1 MAIILAVV
9 LVIGLLLTWLAGGFG
24 GNATRSLRSPSGNAS
39 TPSAPPPNASVL
51 PATPVAL
58 GHGPTDIY
66 FLNGEQGW
74 LATGCDGYCYESNP
88 HIIRTVN
95 GGHTWSDVTPPN
107 MAAAAPPVGRCGSS
121 TAAWSRCLH
130 QRDRGWYLQAG
141 ELEHQRWRQEMV
153 AGSPWWNR
161 HHPGIVGK
169 SGVGTGGFLW
179 WVSLCIFPPVLPIG
193 L

>member
-1 MAIILAVV
+1 MMQDGGSILVEQRPATATSVEPAQALIEEARRRHRRRRDGMAIILAVV

-39 TPSAPPPNASVL
+39 TPSAPPPNVSVL

-95 GGHTWSDVTPPN
+95 GDTPG
-107 MAAAAPPVGRCGSS
+107 A
-121 TAAWSRCLH
+121 T
-130 QRDRGWYLQAG
+130 
-141 ELEHQRWRQEMV
+141 
-153 AGSPWWNR
+153 
-161 HHPGIVGK
+161 
-169 SGVGTGGFLW
+169 
-179 WVSLCIFPPVLPIG
+179 
-193 L
+193 